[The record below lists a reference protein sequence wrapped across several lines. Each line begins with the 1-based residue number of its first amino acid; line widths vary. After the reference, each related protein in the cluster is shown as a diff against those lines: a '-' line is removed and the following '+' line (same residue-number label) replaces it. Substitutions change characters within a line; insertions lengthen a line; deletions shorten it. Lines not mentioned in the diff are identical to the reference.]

1 MDPTDP
7 DPQHCNQERVTF
19 FVKNKP
25 EVFLVKVFGLL
36 AGAKT
41 ASRHDET
48 ATWNQGTILHNRY
61 STVPTITYGE
71 KIKNELDRD
80 SDYDPGEAN
89 QCGSMGTRIR
99 ITD

>member
-1 MDPTDP
+1 MDPADP
-7 DPQHCNQERVTF
+7 DPQHCNQERITF

-36 AGAKT
+36 ARAET

-48 ATWNQGTILHNRY
+48 ATWNQGTVLHNRF
-61 STVPTITYGE
+61 STVPTILWR
-71 KIKNELDRD
+71 KIRNELDRD

-89 QCGSMGTRIR
+89 QCGSMETRSR